1 MDYQEFHRILTAFAD
16 KPAHIDVERGRLIAE
31 LRDDIIEA
39 TLHHRS
45 GELWVEEDGTK
56 YRASTWIIDRV
67 ARLPMLADRIWTQIE
82 DEPHFIEPA
91 GHLLDRLEDA
101 PEDKEVP
108 LCRVTPRILDLL
120 GRRPAGTSTGL
131 YITSDAGEGK
141 TTLIHHLA
149 RQQAL
154 RYKNK
159 ETDWL
164 LVPIALGGR
173 PFLRF
178 DDVII
183 GTIVSKLRF
192 PFLYYEAFVWLVRMG
207 VIVPAL
213 DGFEEM
219 FVEGQAGDAVSSLGN
234 LISILDS
241 QGTVLIAA
249 RSAYFEY
256 NRLQV
261 QAPLFDSLHHQQ
273 ADFARVK
280 LSRWDRSRFV
290 EYAATQGVD
299 GGSLF
304 DMVADRYD
312 ESHPLLT
319 RPVLV
324 KRLVNVAGDADQQ
337 SLSKALDEDGKHYFE
352 RFVTSIIEREAR
364 EKWIDRSGEPT
375 RPLLTVLQHHEL
387 LADIAL
393 EMWVSE
399 TASLKDKV
407 FDSVVDLYA
416 EHRHMDA
423 HLTRQISRRIRQ
435 HALMVKMHND
445 FFRFDHEE
453 FYHYFLGRSIA
464 SMVVSADPGGIRH
477 ALRVA
482 RLPRLTVDVATRGI
496 RSDCGDFDTLSKV
509 IDTLNAVCEI
519 ELRDSFIKDNSGDLA
534 VRLIDAA
541 DLGAVIIGH
550 MSFSVDALKARRIRD
565 IVFRDCFF
573 QRTDLSESTILNC
586 SFERCRFE
594 QIDVSG
600 APDIRDSSLQDCEVF
615 SVVRPSEETAIFAP
629 ESIDETLRE
638 ARFLIPHKHR
648 AVEIERVAHVEK
660 DPLLDLTVR
669 MCRAFFRSTAVN
681 ENTFRQRLGRNASS
695 FFDQILPRLEAQ
707 GVVNEVEYRGAGRQ
721 KRYQLGVSLDDVQR
735 SIEQADGSF
744 EKFLGGIRS

>member
-1 MDYQEFHRILTAFAD
+1 MDYQEFHRVLTAFAD
-16 KPAHIDVERGRLIAE
+16 KPAHVDMERGRLIVE

-39 TLHHRS
+39 TLHHRN
-45 GELWVEEDGTK
+45 GELRVEEDGK
-56 YRASTWIIDRV
+56 EYQASAWIIDRV
-67 ARLPMLADRIWTQIE
+67 ARLRTLANRIWTEVE

-91 GHLLDRLEDA
+91 GYLLDRLEDS

-108 LCRVTPRILDLL
+108 LSGVTPLILDLL

-192 PFLYYEAFVWLVRMG
+192 PFLYYEAFVWLVRIG

-234 LISILDS
+234 LMRMLDS

-256 NRLQV
+256 KRLQV
-261 QAPLFDSLHHQQ
+261 QAPLFDSLRHQR
-273 ADFARVK
+273 ADFARVR
-280 LSRWDRSRFV
+280 LSRWDRNRFV
-290 EYAATQGVD
+290 KYAATQGVD

-304 DMVADRYD
+304 ERVAKRYD

-324 KRLVNVAGDADQQ
+324 KRLVNVAGDTDQQ
-337 SLSKALDEDGKHYFE
+337 GLDKALDEDGKHYFE

-399 TASLKDKV
+399 TASLKANV

-416 EHRHMDA
+416 EYRHMDT

-435 HALMVKMHND
+435 HALMIKMHND

-453 FYHYFLGRSIA
+453 FYHYFLGKSIA
-464 SMVVSADPGGIRH
+464 SMIATADLGSIRH

-482 RLPRLTVDVATRGI
+482 RLPRLAIDVATRGI

-509 IDTLNAVCEI
+509 IGTLNTVCEI

-534 VRLIDAA
+534 VRLIDGSTGA
-541 DLGAVIIGH
+541 AVIAH

-573 QRTDLSESTILNC
+573 QRTDLSKSTILNC

-615 SVVRPSEETAIFAP
+615 SVVRPSEEAAIFAP
-629 ESIDETLRE
+629 ESIEETLQE
-638 ARFLIPHKHR
+638 AGFLIPHKHR

-681 ENTFRQRLGRNASS
+681 ENTFRQRLGRNASA

-744 EKFLGGIRS
+744 EKFLGGIRPY